1 MPSRIVIAFKSD
13 FIPMQTLATAITG
26 LEDMLYD
33 IDREIS
39 GKFTVEWGVRELRT
53 RENAIVAVPRLAGK
67 RVQDNSDLIIPA
79 FLNGIKTIRKKAVRP
94 NHFSDEALANI
105 KDLSMAIN
113 GDIKKITVT
122 ASLNGRL
129 SRPIPLTHD
138 VATHVDEVIG
148 PRYTAIGAVEGRL
161 DMISLRRYLKF
172 GIGHALTGKTVNCRF
187 FSYAMLEQIKAAL
200 GKRVMASGIVHYNAQ
215 DEPVRVDVEWF
226 KVLREPHELPTIEE
240 LGGSDPDFTNGQST
254 EEYLRSIRG

>member
-13 FIPMQTLATAITG
+13 FIPMQTLAAAITG

-39 GKFTVEWGVRELRT
+39 GKFTVEWGIKELKT
-53 RENAIVAVPRLAGK
+53 RENAIVAVPRLIGK
-67 RVQDNSDLIIPA
+67 KTQDNSDLIIPA

-94 NHFSDEALANI
+94 NHFSDEALANV

-138 VATHVDEVIG
+138 VANHVDEVIG
-148 PRYTAIGAVEGRL
+148 PRYRTIGAVEGRL

-172 GIGHALTGKTVNCRF
+172 GIAHTLTGKTVSCRF
-187 FSYAMLEQIKAAL
+187 FSYTMLEQIKAAL
-200 GKRVMASGIVHYNAQ
+200 GRRVVASGIVHYNAQ
-215 DEPVRVDVEWF
+215 HEPVRVDVEWF
-226 KVLREPHELPTIEE
+226 KVLRERHELPGIEDI
-240 LGGSDPDFTNGQST
+240 GGSDPEFTGDLST
-254 EEYLRSIRG
+254 EAYLRSIRG